1 MRIGIDVGASKLA
14 FGVADAAG
22 SLRMRHRVAWVP
34 SGNAQRDFDAIAAGA
49 EALLAQAGVGRGE
62 LRAIGVCAPGP
73 LDAGAGV
80 VEGPP
85 NLPGW
90 NRVPLCALLERALGA
105 PAALEN
111 DANAQ
116 AFAEWQA
123 RAGQGVERLVYLTM
137 STGVGAGIVL
147 GGRLERGAGGLG
159 GELGHVA
166 VEWNGERCACGMQ
179 GCLEVYAGGA
189 AWQRH
194 LRRVTPPSSR
204 AAALAG
210 SAGAVRP
217 EHVVAAARE
226 GDAFARAELERWN
239 GYVARA
245 LAAIAIGLAPDVIAL
260 GTIAS
265 AAGEALC
272 LEPLRRRLR
281 ERVWPRIAERVRIE
295 ASALGDELPV
305 LAALIVAERAV
316 R

>member
-1 MRIGIDVGASKLA
+1 MRVGIDVGASKLA
-14 FGVADAAG
+14 FGVADASG
-22 SLRMRHRVAWVP
+22 VLRMRHRRAWIP
-34 SGNAQRDFDAIAAGA
+34 SGDAQRDCDAIAAGA
-49 EALLAQAGVGRGE
+49 HELLARAGVPRGE
-62 LRAIGVCAPGP
+62 LRGIGVCAPGP
-73 LDAGAGV
+73 LDAAAGV
-80 VEGPP
+80 VLGPP

-90 NRVPLCALLERALGA
+90 GRVPLCALLAQALGA

-116 AFAEWQA
+116 ALAEWRA

-147 GGRLERGAGGLG
+147 GGRLERGADGLG
-159 GELGHVA
+159 GELGHVS
-166 VEWNGERCACGMQ
+166 VQWNGERCACGMR
-179 GCLEVYAGGA
+179 GCLEAYAGGA

-194 LRRVTPPSSR
+194 LRRVTPASSR

-245 LAAIAIGLAPDVIAL
+245 LAAIAVSLAPDVIAL
-260 GTIAS
+260 GTIAG
-265 AAGEALC
+265 AAGEELC
-272 LEPLRRRLR
+272 LAPLRRRLR
-281 ERVWPRIAERVRIE
+281 EQVWPRIAERVRIE

-305 LAALIVAERAV
+305 RAALIVAERAG
-316 R
+316 